1 MATRSTPGIPR
12 RAATSESTIGV
23 TRPRSGSVGATA
35 GDPFSDGEGA
45 KQPLNR
51 RFHLNGSSVAS
62 LVLVRYGELALKSA
76 PVRREFEHRLR
87 QNILAQFVREGT
99 TCRLRADHGHVY
111 VEADD
116 PATAVR
122 LLRRT
127 FGVTS
132 VSRAVE
138 VPTERAAILAAL
150 RPVAERRLRPNSTFA
165 LRARRTGTHPFTSQ
179 ELARDLGGEIFEEYR
194 GRGVRVDLDS
204 PEVELFVEVRGPR
217 TYVYE
222 DRAAGPGGL
231 PLGVA
236 GRVVALVDGPR
247 GALGA
252 YQMMKR
258 GCRCDWV
265 ATGDGIGLADSVLT
279 AFDPSAPTSSVPLV
293 TSADEALEERLTAT
307 HADGV
312 VLPLLVDEYGPARE
326 RWGDVVVFSPTVG
339 LTDEEV
345 GERWRAVAELAG

>member
-1 MATRSTPGIPR
+1 M
-12 RAATSESTIGV
+12 
-23 TRPRSGSVGATA
+23 
-35 GDPFSDGEGA
+35 
-45 KQPLNR
+45 
-51 RFHLNGSSVAS
+51 AS

-87 QNILAQFVREGT
+87 QNILAQFVRAGA

-111 VEADD
+111 VESDD
-116 PATAVR
+116 GPAAVR

-132 VSRAVE
+132 VSIAVE
-138 VPTERAAILAAL
+138 VPTDRDAIRAALAPL
-150 RPVAERRLRPNSTFA
+150 AERHLRPNASFA

-179 ELARDLGGEIFEEYR
+179 ELARDLGGEVLERYR
-194 GRGVRVDLDS
+194 PVGVRVDLDH
-204 PEVELFVEVRGPR
+204 PDVELFVEVRGPR
-217 TYVYE
+217 TYLYA
-222 DRAAGPGGL
+222 DRASGPGGL

-252 YQMMKR
+252 YLMMKR

-265 ATGDGIGLADSVLT
+265 ATGDGVPLADSILRQ
-279 AFDPSAPTSSVPLV
+279 FDPRAPSSGPVPTDPV
-293 TSADEALEERLTAT
+293 DGTLESRLAAT
-307 HADGV
+307 RADGL
-312 VLPLLVDEYGPARE
+312 VLPLGVDDYGSARA

-345 GERWRAVAELAG
+345 EDRWHAVVELAG

>member
-1 MATRSTPGIPR
+1 VS
-12 RAATSESTIGV
+12 
-23 TRPRSGSVGATA
+23 
-35 GDPFSDGEGA
+35 
-45 KQPLNR
+45 
-51 RFHLNGSSVAS
+51 S

-87 QNILAQFVREGT
+87 QNILAQFVRAGT
-99 TCRLRADHGHVY
+99 TCRLRGDHGHLY

-116 PATAVR
+116 ADTAVQ

-138 VPTERAAILAAL
+138 VPTERTAILAAL
-150 RPVAERRLRPNSTFA
+150 RPIAARRLHPGASFA

-194 GRGVRVDLDS
+194 SQGIRVDLDA

-217 TYVYE
+217 TYVYD
-222 DRAAGPGGL
+222 DRATGPGGM

-236 GRVVALVDGPR
+236 GRVVALVDGAR

-252 YQMMKR
+252 YLMMKR

-265 ATGDGIGLADSVLT
+265 ATGDGVPMADTVLT
-279 AFDPSAPTSSVPLV
+279 AFDPHAPPPVPPSEGP
-293 TSADEALEERLTAT
+293 TDTALAERLASS
-307 HADGV
+307 HADGI
-312 VLPLLVDEYGPARE
+312 VLPLAVDDYGAARE
-326 RWGDVVVFSPTVG
+326 RWGDIVVFSPTVG
-339 LTDEEV
+339 LTEQEV
-345 GERWRAVAELAG
+345 DERWRAVAALAG

>member
-1 MATRSTPGIPR
+1 M
-12 RAATSESTIGV
+12 
-23 TRPRSGSVGATA
+23 
-35 GDPFSDGEGA
+35 
-45 KQPLNR
+45 
-51 RFHLNGSSVAS
+51 AS

-87 QNILAQFVREGT
+87 QNILAQFVRAGQP
-99 TCRLRADHGHVY
+99 CRLRSDHGHVY

-116 PATAVR
+116 GVTAVR

-132 VSRAVE
+132 VSVAVE
-138 VPTERAAILAAL
+138 VPTERSAMLAAL
-150 RPVAERRLRPNSTFA
+150 FPLAEVALRPDCSFA

-179 ELARDLGGEIFEEYR
+179 ELGRDLGGEIFEKYK
-194 GRGVRVDLDS
+194 GIGVTVDLDH
-204 PEVELFVEVRGPR
+204 PDVELFVEVRGPR
-217 TYVYE
+217 TYLY
-222 DRAAGPGGL
+222 DSRATGPGGL

-236 GRVVALVDGPR
+236 GRVVALVDGER

-252 YQMMKR
+252 YLMMKR

-265 ATGDGIGLADSVLT
+265 AAGEGVPLVATVLR
-279 AFDPSAPTSSVPLV
+279 AFDPHSKDLPKDDGLATDL
-293 TSADEALEERLTAT
+293 ALQSRLESTR
-307 HADGV
+307 ADGV
-312 VLPLLVDEYGPARE
+312 VLPLLVDDYAAART

-345 GERWRAVAELAG
+345 ATRWRAVAELAV